1 MPFFKRLSPPAAGPI
16 AASDARSADAQI
28 RQIGEELLAIARKH
42 PDAKGLN
49 DKLADWAMR
58 DDAFKVQLFRFV
70 DTFPMLPDAE
80 SVHRHLTE
88 YLGEPPAPGMG
99 APQLPPGMGLGLKAG
114 GLLKGTMSR
123 TLAGQITA
131 MGQRYI
137 AGTDAASAVPLLR
150 ERWKQGVGFSVDLLG
165 EACLSER
172 EAEDYRARYHDLIGA
187 TRDLPPIR
195 TAVVH
200 PCDPLS
206 LSGALEAAEKE
217 LIVPI
222 LVGPRAKIQAAAE
235 EAGRSLDGLEIV
247 DTPHSDAA
255 AEAAV
260 AMAREAKV
268 EALMKGKLHTDELMA
283 AVVDPAHG
291 IRTERRMSH
300 IYGLDVPTYPKPL
313 LVTDAAINIYP
324 SLDDKRDIVQNA
336 IDLAHTLAI
345 TKPKVALLSAVET
358 VTPKISSTVEAAALC
373 KMAERGQITGGLVDG
388 PLAFDNAISRQAA
401 ETKGIVSEVAGD
413 ADILVAPDLE
423 AGNMIAK
430 QLIYLAGAEAA
441 GVVLGA
447 RVPIMLTSRA
457 DSMLSRL
464 ASAALVRLFVRGA
477 PQASA

>member
-1 MPFFKRLSPPAAGPI
+1 MDTMQYIENKTFDELEVGESAELVRTLQHQDIELFAVMSGDVNPAHV
-16 AASDARSADAQI
+16 DEEFARSDLFHKVIAHGMWGGALISAVLGTELPGPGTIYLNQSLSFRRPVGLGDTVTVRVTVREKKPEKKRVILDCECLNQD
-28 RQIGEELLAIARKH
+28 GETVIT
-42 PDAKGLN
+42 G
-49 DKLADWAMR
+49 
-58 DDAFKVQLFRFV
+58 
-70 DTFPMLPDAE
+70 DAE
-80 SVHRHLTE
+80 VIAPTEKVRRPRVTLPEVHLHE
-88 YLGEPPAPGMG
+88 
-99 APQLPPGMGLGLKAG
+99 
-114 GLLKGTMSR
+114 
-123 TLAGQITA
+123 
-131 MGQRYI
+131 
-137 AGTDAASAVPLLR
+137 
-150 ERWKQGVGFSVDLLG
+150 QG
-165 EACLSER
+165 
-172 EAEDYRARYHDLIGA
+172 ARYHDLIGA

-200 PCDPLS
+200 PCDALS

-217 LIVPI
+217 LVIPI
-222 LVGPRAKIQAAAE
+222 LVGPRAKIEAAAE
-235 EAGRSLDGLEIV
+235 EAGRSLDGFEIV

-283 AVVDPAHG
+283 AVVDPVHG

-345 TKPKVALLSAVET
+345 INPKVALLSAVET
-358 VTPKISSTVEAAALC
+358 VTPKITSTVEAAALC
-373 KMAERGQITGGLVDG
+373 KMAERGQIAGGVLDG
-388 PLAFDNAISRQAA
+388 PLAFDNAISKQAA
-401 ETKGIVSEVAGD
+401 ETKGIVSDVAGD
-413 ADILVAPDLE
+413 ADVLVAPDLE